1 MTDPLS
7 PPANTITTPLLVRI
21 TTAAEPDLFLDGDRF
36 MAYLNASYDSFDVMT
51 FSCSKAYLQPLKGVN
66 RLIYGLKQRNTCIK
80 PREKRYMMNNH
91 VKLFICRKT
100 VAVADIAVYV
110 GSQNLTHGTNLNL
123 MYRVRG
129 EHVQPLVDFF
139 EQLWKS
145 L

>member
-1 MTDPLS
+1 MNDPLS
-7 PPANTITTPLLVRI
+7 ASAQTITTPLLVQI

-36 MAYLNASYDSFDVMT
+36 MRYLNTRYTSFDVMT
-51 FSCSKAYLQPLKGVN
+51 YSCSKSSTVPLHNVN
-66 RLIYGLKQRNTCIK
+66 RMIYGLKQRSTCIK
-80 PREKRYMMNNH
+80 PKEKKYMMNNH
-91 VKLFICRKT
+91 VKLYVCRT
-100 VAVADIAVYV
+100 VSPADISVYV

-139 EQLWKS
+139 EKLWKS